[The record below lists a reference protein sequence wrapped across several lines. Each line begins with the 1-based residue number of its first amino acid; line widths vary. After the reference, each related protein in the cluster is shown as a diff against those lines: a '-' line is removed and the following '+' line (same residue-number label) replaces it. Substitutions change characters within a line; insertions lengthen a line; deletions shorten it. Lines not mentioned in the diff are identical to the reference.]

1 MKKTNRYR
9 HTPDLGADLAGM
21 AITLALL
28 ASVTLG
34 SLFIYTWWK
43 PQGPIARL
51 FSVDPV
57 ISVRGNP

>member
-1 MKKTNRYR
+1 MKNRNRYR

-43 PQGPIARL
+43 PQGPIAKA
-51 FSVDPV
+51 VGIEVTP
-57 ISVRGNP
+57 